1 MSIYDPMEFERAC
14 VDRLA
19 EMVETV
25 KDLNHTTFAKK
36 AFGNSPSSGP
46 RWRNMRAGR
55 QRMYISNI
63 VEALNALN
71 VKPASFLFEVQE
83 VMSKKKR
90 LRQRRPSRKLS
101 DLN

>member
-14 VDRLA
+14 VERLA
-19 EMVETV
+19 EIVETT
-25 KDLNHTTFAKK
+25 KDLNHTVFAKK
-36 AFGNSPSSGP
+36 AFGDSESSGP

-83 VMSKKKR
+83 IMSKKTPAPKKTY
-90 LRQRRPSRKLS
+90 QKAI
-101 DLN
+101 